1 MATDS
6 LHRHIRRC
14 VDAATSRVFVQLR
27 QRHHWRDAFSRLLI
41 VAHERSDLMRGRP
54 PASTDALTALAQIE
68 RAWLREPEDWAG
80 ARGHP
85 LAVVHSLADHLFGP
99 YPTPRFLASAWFGGT
114 TQDALRRR
122 QWVIAHG
129 RGKRFRDLEL
139 PLAMTRRME
148 HVFLK
153 TPDHVPIDHA
163 LRRAEIVGLGGSL
176 QLADALCAT
185 RLVRGFDDATHWRRA
200 IEWFVRVE
208 DELDLAQ
215 VGPIV
220 DYVHAMRGREL
231 PRGRTVASMMREV
244 GSWHAMLA
252 ATRAPWWRL
261 CWPRSRWAELR
272 LPIERA
278 RDDAAADERR
288 AEWHLVEVLDSSQ
301 LSAEG
306 RAMHHCVATYARR
319 CFQGGTAIWSLR
331 QVAKDGT
338 TRGPFLTIEIE
349 TRTGTIVQVKGP
361 SNTRASGRP
370 LAVLRI
376 WAARERLAFSAWV
389 LREITGTP
397 A

>member
-1 MATDS
+1 MATES

-14 VDAATSRVFVQLR
+14 VDAATSRVFHQLR

-41 VAHERSDLMRGRP
+41 VAHERSDLMRRRP
-54 PASTDALTALAQIE
+54 PASIEALTAIAQVE

-85 LAVVHSLADHLFGP
+85 LAVVHSLAEHVFGP

-114 TQDALRRR
+114 TQAALQRR

-129 RGKRFRDLEL
+129 RGKRFRDLDL
-139 PLAMTRRME
+139 PIAMTRRIE

-153 TPDHVPIDHA
+153 TPDHVPLDQA
-163 LRRAEIVGLGGSL
+163 LRRAEIVGLGGSPA
-176 QLADALCAT
+176 LAEALWAT
-185 RLVRGFDDATHWRRA
+185 RLARSFDDAAHWRRA

-215 VGPIV
+215 CGPIV
-220 DYVHAMRGREL
+220 DYLHAMRGREL

-244 GSWHAMLA
+244 TSWHAMLA
-252 ATRAPWWRL
+252 ASKAPSSRL
-261 CWPRSRWAELR
+261 SWPASRWAPLR

-278 RDDAAADERR
+278 RDDGDDDRR
-288 AEWHLVEVLDSSQ
+288 VEWHLVELLDSGQ
-301 LSAEG
+301 LAGEG

-331 QVAKDGT
+331 QVAADGT
-338 TRGPFLTIEIE
+338 SRTSFLTIEVE
-349 TRTGTIVQVKGP
+349 TRTGTIVQLKGP
-361 SNTRASGRP
+361 SNSRASGRP
-370 LAVLRI
+370 LSVVRM
-376 WAARERLAFSAWV
+376 WAARERLSFSPWL
-389 LREITGTP
+389 LRETCE